1 MYVESFEKLSGNAMF
16 EGFAVDLADEL
27 SKLLGFNYT
36 FKLVE
41 DGKVGYCEVPAAI
54 CTDFYSTGARRRP
67 GTGTACWARWR
78 TEWPTL

>member
-41 DGKVGYCEVPAAI
+41 DGKVGYCEVSA
-54 CTDFYSTGARRRP
+54 
-67 GTGTACWARWR
+67 
-78 TEWPTL
+78 